1 MTKRRFVCPG
11 HGAEGLPHEVA
22 ISDVHLSQAPE
33 SLLSIAASQST
44 TQRSQPIMLA
54 MWPNPSAVVLEVTSM
69 KEDEIARDDQHMH
82 KVGITCVAFL
92 QAVAGCYSRSGC
104 KHGCVSPP
112 DMIQAL
118 EYFNLPDDMWPCGLL
133 LQYRVPA
140 RYDKWAGDIMKVV
153 NADLLKRANCLTTS
167 DTTYEYY
174 MTQDEHGIS
183 LCDKYHA
190 NIITDVYMPDLLVT
204 RLDRLAKAQYVSI
217 EYGSIRYDYDW
228 SFRIKPLAIV

>member
-69 KEDEIARDDQHMH
+69 KEDDIARDYQHMH
-82 KVGITCVAFL
+82 TFGITCVTFL

-104 KHGCVSPP
+104 KCGCVSPSE
-112 DMIQAL
+112 MVQWSTA
-118 EYFNLPDDMWPCGLL
+118 GV
-133 LQYRVPA
+133 LQSP
-140 RYDKWAGDIMKVV
+140 
-153 NADLLKRANCLTTS
+153 
-167 DTTYEYY
+167 
-174 MTQDEHGIS
+174 
-183 LCDKYHA
+183 
-190 NIITDVYMPDLLVT
+190 
-204 RLDRLAKAQYVSI
+204 
-217 EYGSIRYDYDW
+217 
-228 SFRIKPLAIV
+228 

>member
-11 HGAEGLPHEVA
+11 HGAEGLAHEVA
-22 ISDVHLSQAPE
+22 ISDVYLSQAPE
-33 SLLSIAASQST
+33 SLLFIAASQST
-44 TQRSQPIMLA
+44 TQRDEPIMLA
-54 MWPNPSAVVLEVTSM
+54 TWPNPSAVVLEVTSM
-69 KEDEIARDDQHMH
+69 KEDELSRDDQHMQN
-82 KVGITCVAFL
+82 VGITCVASL
-92 QAVAGCYSRSGC
+92 QAVVECYSRSGC
-104 KHGCVSPP
+104 KQVCVSPS

-133 LQYRVPA
+133 LHRVTA
-140 RYDKWAGDIMKVV
+140 RYDTWAADIMRAVS
-153 NADLLKRANCLTTS
+153 ADLLKHANCLTTS

-174 MTQDEHGIS
+174 MTQDERGIS

-217 EYGSIRYDYDW
+217 KYGSIRYDSDW